1 MWNIQIMGL
10 ACGTR
15 IILYDGSPFHPDLST
30 YLKFINDQGYQNS
43 IGDLTPSLTSASV
56 TALGSSPRF
65 LAEILGQGIKPCNS
79 GCLGHVGPLIVAKYS
94 SGHRKV

>member
-1 MWNIQIMGL
+1 MGL

-30 YLKFINDQGYQNS
+30 YLKFINDQGYQDTVL
-43 IGDLTPSLTSASV
+43 DLTPPLTFTSV
-56 TALGSSPRF
+56 TVLGSSPRF
-65 LAEILGQGIKPCNS
+65 WAEVLGQGIKPCNNE
-79 GCLGHVGPLIVAKYS
+79 CLSYVGPLIVAKYN